1 MQLLCEMA
9 NAVLDSETG
18 ELMEYRHLM
27 KKPKYKDIWGKAFGN
42 EVGRL
47 AQGMPGRVKG
57 TDTIN
62 FIPKDTIPQDRWKDV
77 TYARVCCNYRPE
89 KEDPNRVRI
98 TLGGDRINYPGD
110 CGTPTADLTTVK
122 LLLNSVIST
131 PNAKFMSIDI
141 KDFYLNTPLPRKEY
155 IRMKLDMF
163 PEDVVEHYNLNE
175 LAHNGHVYA
184 ECVQGIYGLP
194 QAGILAQ
201 QLLEKRLEAHGYRQS
216 KVTPGFWRH
225 DTRPIAFT
233 LVVDDF
239 GVRYVGEEHAQHLLA
254 VIQQHYKCTAD
265 WKGNRYLGMTLEWD
279 YDQHEVHLSMP
290 GYVKEALIR
299 FNHPQPSKPQHQPH
313 PHVPIVYG
321 AKEQLAKQPDT
332 APPLNKED
340 SKFIQ
345 EVTGVFNYYA
355 RAIDGTMLPALSA
368 IASEQSKPTETTMK
382 KTKQFLDYAATNP
395 NAVLTYRRSN
405 MNLAIHSDASYLS
418 EREARSRAGG
428 NHFLSENIE
437 DPQLNGS
444 VLNISQ
450 IIKSVMSSSAEAETG
465 ALYLNATTAIP
476 MRQTLEE
483 MGHPQGRTSI
493 QTDNS
498 TAGGYINK
506 TIQPKQS
513 KQWDM
518 RYHWLR
524 DRECQ
529 GQFRI
534 YWRPGKTN
542 HADYWTKHHVA
553 KHHQIMRKKYLNVK
567 KELELMQ
574 QVAETILALT
584 THS

>member
-1 MQLLCEMA
+1 
-9 NAVLDSETG
+9 
-18 ELMEYRHLM
+18 
-27 KKPKYKDIWGKAFGN
+27 
-42 EVGRL
+42 
-47 AQGMPGRVKG
+47 
-57 TDTIN
+57 
-62 FIPKDTIPQDRWKDV
+62 
-77 TYARVCCNYRPE
+77 
-89 KEDPNRVRI
+89 
-98 TLGGDRINYPGD
+98 
-110 CGTPTADLTTVK
+110 
-122 LLLNSVIST
+122 
-131 PNAKFMSIDI
+131 
-141 KDFYLNTPLPRKEY
+141 
-155 IRMKLDMF
+155 
-163 PEDVVEHYNLNE
+163 VEHYNLNE

-321 AKEQLAKQPDT
+321 AKKQLAKQPDT

-483 MGHPQGRTSI
+483 MGHPQARSNFNTNRQFNRRRI
-493 QTDNS
+493 HQQNNPT
-498 TAGGYINK
+498 K
-506 TIQPKQS
+506 TIKTMGHEVSLAKGQRMSRTIPHLLETRQNEPCGLLDKTSRS
-513 KQWDM
+513 KTS
-518 RYHWLR
+518 
-524 DRECQ
+524 
-529 GQFRI
+529 
-534 YWRPGKTN
+534 PN
-542 HADYWTKHHVA
+542 HAKE
-553 KHHQIMRKKYLNVK
+553 ISECKKRN
-567 KELELMQ
+567 
-574 QVAETILALT
+574 
-584 THS
+584 